1 MYRLSEAGIIPTR
14 EATRQIYPVLYEEQA
29 AVACIL
35 LNSRREL
42 TEVRTVVLSTT
53 TELIQYAQKR
63 ECAHGSLGNITHG
76 YHFQSGK

>member
-35 LNSRREL
+35 LISRREL
-42 TEVRTVVLSTT
+42 TEVRAVVLSTT
-53 TELIQYAQKR
+53 KELIQYAQKR
-63 ECAHGSLGNITHG
+63 ECAHGSLAITHG